1 MASKFFRKP
10 AWTGPPKS
18 GSGAL
23 RHACFQKKQVQS
35 LGLLTDGSNAPGS
48 KKLLLTNETVD
59 CATKNPNEKPPS
71 ESLFYR
77 LKAEGVYASKAEQA
91 LEQQGSTVH

>member
-1 MASKFFRKP
+1 MASKFSGNRRGP
-10 AWTGPPKS
+10 ALQKS

-23 RHACFQKKQVQS
+23 RDAFFQKKQEQS

-48 KKLLLTNETVD
+48 KKLLLTNETAD
-59 CATKNPNEKPPS
+59 LATKNPNEKPPS